1 MILVFLHGK
10 GSDKNAYSEQLK
22 NLAEHLSVEFVS
34 FNAPFSHQNKK
45 GKFLWFNKFEQ
56 NSRRDAI
63 KEEYAYAL
71 NYIEQKLQEL
81 NCPLS
86 DIVLIGHSQGGG
98 MAVNIGLRLNLKCVF
113 SICGDL
119 PYNLVYKNCSQ
130 TPIYWFEGKDDNYI
144 NQERKDSYKLLTK
157 MGVNLHYQCISDC
170 THTEITSAFTEIEKM
185 LMQIRE
191 TF

>member
-10 GSDKNAYSEQLK
+10 GSDKNAYSKQLK
-22 NLAEHLSVEFVS
+22 DLAERLSVDLVS

-45 GKFLWFNKFEQ
+45 DKFLWFNKFEQ
-56 NSRRDAI
+56 NNRRDAI
-63 KEEYAYAL
+63 KEEYEYAL
-71 NYIEQKLQEL
+71 KYIEQKLKEL
-81 NCPLS
+81 PCPLS

-98 MAVNIGLRLNLKCVF
+98 MAVNIGLHLNLKCAF

-185 LMQIRE
+185 LMQIRDE
-191 TF
+191 I